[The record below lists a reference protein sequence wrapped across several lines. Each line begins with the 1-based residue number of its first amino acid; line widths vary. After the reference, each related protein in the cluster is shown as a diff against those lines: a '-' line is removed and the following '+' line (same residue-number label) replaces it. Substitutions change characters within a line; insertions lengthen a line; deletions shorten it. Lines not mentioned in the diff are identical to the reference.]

1 MNKTNVKI
9 AQQLFKNAV
18 QLIKQECYTNPEN
31 IKKAIE
37 AKRKKL
43 GRKPRTAK
51 EHEEWRKNQRKKF
64 KLW

>member
-1 MNKTNVKI
+1 MIKLSKLGKI
-9 AQQLFKNAV
+9 LGPKG
-18 QLIKQECYTNPEN
+18 LMPNPKLGSVTEN
-31 IKKAIE
+31 IKKAIQ

>member
-1 MNKTNVKI
+1 MYHKKGGFND
-9 AQQLFKNAV
+9 
-18 QLIKQECYTNPEN
+18 NPEN
-31 IKKAIE
+31 LKKAIK

-64 KLW
+64 RLW